1 MKLVSHESDVKIRNV
16 RNHVRNDVGLL
27 NESVSL
33 HTMNDVTG
41 RIHVKTFARDDGAVA
56 RNVVPGT
63 IVTC

>member
-1 MKLVSHESDVKIRNV
+1 M

-41 RIHVKTFARDDGAVA
+41 RIHVKTFARDDGAVT